1 MTSADVRDML
11 DLPQDGHP
19 RAPPAKKQK
28 TVEKRPEGI
37 TRELFALLGERA
49 PPVAISDH
57 VKYKGRPKWT
67 HKTQRW
73 EMAPFTNPA
82 RTDGLV
88 LHHWQ
93 KKIDPKPAPITTPAE
108 TSESSRENQETKPSS
123 TDSSYY
129 FAKYNVSVTV
139 PEYTDSEY
147 EASLQ
152 HEDWTKE
159 ETDYLID
166 LCKEYGLRWV
176 VIADRY
182 DYQPPPNAEQVDGVP
197 TALVTAPKTRTMEVL
212 KARYYGVAR
221 RMMEVRTPVPN
232 MAKAEFE
239 LYEKTKFNAS
249 QEATRKEM
257 AKALLSRTTSDLQEE
272 EILLTEL
279 RRILNTQDKLL
290 EDRKELYIRL
300 ESPQNTGAHSRMYDT
315 SQGLNQLIQMLAASD
330 RGKKRRSI
338 AGLNGS
344 IDMGSSPAIGS
355 SSQNAGVGSFMRDGK
370 DTPRDSLG
378 GPGSSVKKGAAAAL
392 SERRKLTAQEERIY
406 GVSHHDR
413 LTSGVQFRNDRVLKL
428 VQAKSNIQAQR
439 VQSALAQL
447 EIPAKLV
454 MPTAR
459 VCAEYERLV
468 QNIHVL
474 LDIRKVCEKVEGEI
488 KVLQAQKEERE
499 RRERQERGEPEPE
512 RELGEENAKA
522 VEDIDSAEG
531 GHGLSGQVKE
541 EKEEEANT
549 GIDGRDAVGS
559 SSAATAP
566 ATAAAARPGSG
577 GGHKR
582 SASVMS
588 AMSEKSSKR
597 QKK

>member
-28 TVEKRPEGI
+28 TAEKRPEGI

-67 HKTQRW
+67 HKTQPW

-93 KKIDPKPAPITTPAE
+93 KKIDPKPAPVATPAE
-108 TSESSRENQETKPSS
+108 TSGSSGENQETNPSNAS
-123 TDSSYY
+123 SSYY
-129 FAKYNVSVTV
+129 FAKYNVTVTV

-147 EASLQ
+147 ETYLQ

-176 VIADRY
+176 VIVDRY
-182 DYQPPPNAEQVDGVP
+182 DFQSSSKVEQVDEAT
-197 TALVTAPKTRTMEVL
+197 TALVTEPKVRTMEVL
-212 KARYYGVAR
+212 KARYYGIAR
-221 RMMEVRTPVPN
+221 KMMEVKTPVPS

-249 QEATRKEM
+249 QEATRKDM
-257 AKALLSRTTSDLQEE
+257 AKALLSRSTSDLQEE
-272 EILLTEL
+272 EILLTEI

-290 EDRKELYIRL
+290 EERKELYARL

-315 SQGLNQLIQMLAASD
+315 SQGLNQLIQILVASD
-330 RGKKRRSI
+330 KGKKRRSI
-338 AGLNGS
+338 VGLNGS

-355 SSQNAGVGSFMRDGK
+355 SGQNISVGSYMRDGK
-370 DTPRDSLG
+370 DTPRDSVG
-378 GPGSSVKKGAAAAL
+378 GPSGSVKKGSAPAH

-406 GVSHHDR
+406 GVTHHDR

-468 QNIHVL
+468 QNIHIL
-474 LDIRKVCEKVEGEI
+474 LDIRKVYEKIESEI

-499 RRERQERGEPEPE
+499 RRERLERGEPEPE
-512 RELGEENAKA
+512 TEENTKVDTAMD
-522 VEDIDSAEG
+522 VDGAEG
-531 GHGLSGQVKE
+531 GRTITGQVKEVKE

-549 GIDGRDAVGS
+549 GIGGGDAAGS
-559 SSAATAP
+559 LSATAS
-566 ATAAAARPGSG
+566 ARPSSG

-588 AMSEKSSKR
+588 AVSEKSSKR

>member
-67 HKTQRW
+67 HKTQPW
-73 EMAPFTNPA
+73 EMTPFTNPA

-88 LHHWQ
+88 LRHWQ
-93 KKIDPKPAPITTPAE
+93 KKVEPKPTSVATPGE
-108 TSESSRENQETKPSS
+108 TSGSSGENQETKASNA
-123 TDSSYY
+123 DSSYY
-129 FAKYNVSVTV
+129 FSKYNVSVTV

-147 EASLQ
+147 ESYLQ

-159 ETDYLID
+159 ETDYLLD

-176 VIADRY
+176 VIVDRY
-182 DYQPPPNAEQVDGVP
+182 DYQPSQMVEQADWAE
-197 TALVTAPKTRTMEVL
+197 TALVAAPKGRTMEVL

-221 RMMEVRTPVPN
+221 RMMEVKTPVPS
-232 MAKAEFE
+232 MAKADFE
-239 LYEKTKFNAS
+239 LYEKMSFNAS
-249 QEATRKEM
+249 QEATRKHM
-257 AKALLSRTTSDLQEE
+257 AEALLQRTTHEIQEE
-272 EILLTEL
+272 EMLLTEL

-290 EDRKELYIRL
+290 EDRKELYARL
-300 ESPQNTGAHSRMYDT
+300 ESPQSTGAHSRMYDT
-315 SQGLNQLIQMLAASD
+315 SLGLSQLIQMLLASD
-330 RGKKRRSI
+330 KGKKRRSI
-338 AGLNGS
+338 AGLGGS
-344 IDMGSSPAIGS
+344 MDMGSSPALGGS
-355 SSQNAGVGSFMRDGK
+355 GQNISVGPLMRDGK
-370 DTPRDSLG
+370 DTPRDSIS
-378 GPGSSVKKGAAAAL
+378 GPGGSVKKGATSAL

-406 GVSHHDR
+406 GVAHHDR

-439 VQSALAQL
+439 VQAALAQL

-468 QNIHVL
+468 QNIHTL

-499 RRERQERGEPEPE
+499 RRERQERGEPEPD
-512 RELGEENAKA
+512 RELGHETV
-522 VEDIDSAEG
+522 VESKDATDTDGAE
-531 GHGLSGQVKE
+531 HGQELVGQVKE
-541 EKEEEANT
+541 EKEEDTNS
-549 GIDGRDAVGS
+549 GIDGRESVGTTAT
-559 SSAATAP
+559 AATAP
-566 ATAAAARPGSG
+566 RPGTS

-588 AMSEKSSKR
+588 TVSEKSSKR

>member
-1 MTSADVRDML
+1 MLSIRGDQNGHIKRSHGASTRRISTRLCADFC
-11 DLPQDGHP
+11 
-19 RAPPAKKQK
+19 
-28 TVEKRPEGI
+28 
-37 TRELFALLGERA
+37 RE
-49 PPVAISDH
+49 V
-57 VKYKGRPKWT
+57 T
-67 HKTQRW
+67 
-73 EMAPFTNPA
+73 PFINTA

-93 KKIDPKPAPITTPAE
+93 KKVDSKPAPVTTPAE
-108 TSESSRENQETKPSS
+108 TSGASGGNQEVKPSN

-129 FAKYNVSVTV
+129 FAKYSVSVTV

-147 EASLQ
+147 ETYLQ

-182 DYQPPPNAEQVDGVP
+182 DYQPSAKVEQVDAVS
-197 TALVTAPKTRTMEVL
+197 TALVTPPKIRTMEVL

-221 RMMEVRTPVPN
+221 RMMEIKTPVPS

-239 LYEKTKFNAS
+239 VYEKMKFNAS

-279 RRILNTQDKLL
+279 RRILNTQEKLM
-290 EDRKELYIRL
+290 EDRKELYARL
-300 ESPQNTGAHSRMYDT
+300 ESPQNTGAHSRMYDS
-315 SQGLNQLIQMLAASD
+315 SQGLNQLIQMLVASD
-330 RGKKRRSI
+330 KGKKRRSI

-344 IDMGSSPAIGS
+344 MDLGSSPAMGS
-355 SSQNAGVGSFMRDGK
+355 SGQNINVGSLMRDGK
-370 DTPRDSLG
+370 DTPRDSIG
-378 GPGSSVKKGAAAAL
+378 GPSGSVKKGASHAHL
-392 SERRKLTAQEERIY
+392 ERRKLTAQEERIY

-413 LTSGVQFRNDRVLKL
+413 LTSSVQFRNDRVLKL

-468 QNIHVL
+468 QNIHTL
-474 LDIRKVCEKVEGEI
+474 LDIRKVCEKIEGEV

-499 RRERQERGEPEPE
+499 RRERQERGEPEPV
-512 RELGEENAKA
+512 REAGEGSAKTDMGMD
-522 VEDIDSAEG
+522 VDGVEG
-531 GHGLSGQVKE
+531 GRGFGGQVKE
-541 EKEEEANT
+541 EKEEEADP
-549 GIDGRDAVGS
+549 GVAGGDAVGTGS
-559 SSAATAP
+559 TATAVP
-566 ATAAAARPGSG
+566 AAARPSSS

-588 AMSEKSSKR
+588 AISEKSSKR

>member
-11 DLPQDGHP
+11 DLPQDGQP

-82 RTDGLV
+82 RIDGLV

-93 KKIDPKPAPITTPAE
+93 KKIDPKPVPITTPGE
-108 TSESSRENQETKPSS
+108 TSGSSGENQETKPPS

-182 DYQPPPNAEQVDGVP
+182 DYQPPPRVEQVDGTP
-197 TALVTAPKTRTMEVL
+197 TAVATAPKTRTMEVL

-221 RMMEVRTPVPN
+221 RMMEIRTPVPS

-239 LYEKTKFNAS
+239 LYEKMKFDAS
-249 QEATRKEM
+249 LEATRKDM

-290 EDRKELYIRL
+290 EDRKELYARL
-300 ESPQNTGAHSRMYDT
+300 ESPQSTGAHSRMYDT

-330 RGKKRRSI
+330 RGKKRKSI
-338 AGLNGS
+338 PGLNGS
-344 IDMGSSPAIGS
+344 IDMGSSPAMGS
-355 SSQNAGVGSFMRDGK
+355 SGQNINTGSFMSVK
-370 DTPRDSLG
+370 DTSRDSLG
-378 GPGSSVKKGAAAAL
+378 GPSGSVKKGAAAAL
-392 SERRKLTAQEERIY
+392 PERRKLTAQEERVY

-474 LDIRKVCEKVEGEI
+474 LDIRKVCEKVESEI

-512 RELGEENAKA
+512 REPREESAKGGI
-522 VEDIDSAEG
+522 EGTESAEG
-531 GHGLSGQVKE
+531 GRGPAGQVKE
-541 EKEEEANT
+541 EKEEEPNT
-549 GIDGRDAVGS
+549 SIDGKDAVGS
-559 SSAATAP
+559 GSTATTA
-566 ATAAAARPGSG
+566 ATAAATRPGSG

-588 AMSEKSSKR
+588 AVSEKSSKR